1 MSSTERAINPFGESK
16 VVAAPTGASGQALIQ
31 RESQEIQARMLV
43 ARNFPRDPLKAMDK
57 ILNAFTRPTLCE
69 DATYEYARGGTD
81 VSGLSIRAA
90 EVLAQNWG
98 NISCG
103 VVELARSGGQS
114 ECLSY
119 ATDLET
125 GFHDEKRFF
134 VRHWRDTK
142 KGGHPLTEERDIYEV
157 IANYG
162 ARRKRAC
169 ILAVIPSDVQEE
181 AVRQIDVTL
190 KTKIDI
196 TADSL
201 KKLVDAFEPFGVTQA
216 MIEKRIQRHLTAMV
230 PAQMLTLRRIYASL
244 KDGMSEVSAWFEIP
258 PPAPDTSTDKPPA
271 DVPTTQTD
279 QVKEQLRGRA
289 STSAKKQD
297 AAPPAAEADGAIPHF
312 DQATAIAE
320 LKKAKTLAELDAAK
334 MAVWKDFNDTKRKIP
349 LEIDDAYNMTKEAI
363 SAGAAT
369 TGKLDL

>member
-1 MSSTERAINPFGESK
+1 MSTTAERTINPFTGE
-16 VVAAPTGASGQALIQ
+16 VVAKPSGASQQALVQ
-31 RESQEIQARMLV
+31 RESMEIQARMLV
-43 ARNFPRDPLKAMDK
+43 ARNFPRDPIKAMDR
-57 ILNAFTRPTLCE
+57 IINAFTRPTLCE
-69 DATYEYARGGTD
+69 DATYEYGKGGTN

-90 EVLAQNWG
+90 EVLGQNWG
-98 NISCG
+98 NLACG

-169 ILAVIPSDVQEE
+169 ILAVIPSDVQE
-181 AVRQIDVTL
+181 AATHQIDVTL
-190 KTKIDI
+190 KTKIEVNDE
-196 TADSL
+196 SL
-201 KKLVDAFEPFGVTQA
+201 KKLIEAFAQFGVNQG
-216 MIEKRIQRHLTAMV
+216 MIEKRIQRHLSAML
-230 PAQMLTLRRIYASL
+230 PAQMLTMRRIYASL
-244 KDGMSEVSAWFEIP
+244 KDGMSEVSAWFE
-258 PPAPDTSTDKPPA
+258 APEPVPEVDGKPPA
-271 DVPTTQTD
+271 DIPTTQTD
-279 QVKEQLRGRA
+279 QVKEQLRTRA
-289 STSAKKQD
+289 STGGKKQD
-297 AAPPAAEADGAIPHF
+297 AAPPAAEADGVIPHF

-334 MAVWKDFNDTKRKIP
+334 MAIWKDFNDTKRKIP
-349 LEIDDAYNMTKEAI
+349 LELDEVYNLAKEAI
-363 SAGAAT
+363 SDAAAT
-369 TGKLDL
+369 TGKRDL

>member
-1 MSSTERAINPFGESK
+1 MSTVERAVNPFGTS

-98 NISCG
+98 NIACG
-103 VVELARSGGQS
+103 VAELTRAGGQS

-134 VRHWRDTK
+134 VRHWRDK
-142 KGGHPLTEERDIYEV
+142 KNGKGHPVTEERDIYEV

-169 ILAVIPSDVQEE
+169 ILAVIPIDVQEE
-181 AVRQIDVTL
+181 ATRQIDVTL
-190 KTKIDI
+190 KTKIEVTDE
-196 TADSL
+196 SL
-201 KKLVDAFEPFGVTQA
+201 KKLVEAFAQFGVTKE
-216 MIEKRIQRHLTAMV
+216 MIEKRIQRHLSAML
-230 PAQMLTLRRIYASL
+230 PAQMLTMRRIYASL
-244 KDGMSEVSAWFEIP
+244 KDGMSDVDAWFE
-258 PPAPDTSTDKPPA
+258 APEPVSEVVTDKPPA
-271 DVPTTQTD
+271 DATTHTD
-279 QVKEQLRGRA
+279 HVKEQLRQVA
-289 STSAKKQD
+289 DKKK
-297 AAPPAAEADGAIPHF
+297 PAAEREAIPHF
-312 DQATAIAE
+312 DAPSAIAE
-320 LKKAKTLAELDAAK
+320 LKKAKTLAELEVAWV
-334 MAVWKDFNDTKRKIP
+334 AVSKDFKDTKRVVP
-349 LEIDDAYNMTKEAI
+349 NEVDDVYQTAKERLGEAE
-363 SAGAAT
+363 
-369 TGKLDL
+369 GKQL

>member
-1 MSSTERAINPFGESK
+1 MSTTERAVNPFTGE
-16 VVAAPTGASGQALIQ
+16 VVAKPSGASQQALVQ
-31 RESQEIQARMLV
+31 RESMEIQARMLV
-43 ARNFPRDPLKAMDK
+43 ARNFPRDPIRAMDR
-57 ILNAFTRPTLCE
+57 IINAFTRPTLCE
-69 DATYEYARGGTD
+69 DATYEYGKGGTN

-98 NISCG
+98 NIACG

-169 ILAVIPSDVQEE
+169 ILAVIPSDVQE
-181 AVRQIDVTL
+181 AATHQIDVTL
-190 KTKIDI
+190 KTKIEVNDE
-196 TADSL
+196 SL
-201 KKLVDAFEPFGVTQA
+201 KKLVEAFAQFGVSQP
-216 MIEKRIQRHLTAMV
+216 MIEKRIQRHLSAML
-230 PAQMLTLRRIYASL
+230 PAQMLTMRRIYASL
-244 KDGMSEVSAWFEIP
+244 KDGMSEVDAWFEIP
-258 PPAPDTSTDKPPA
+258 PPVPETSSDKPPA
-271 DVPTTQTD
+271 DVATTQTD

-289 STSAKKQD
+289 STNGKKQE
-297 AAPPAAEADGAIPHF
+297 APAAETDGVIPHF

-320 LKKAKTLAELDAAK
+320 LRKAKTIAELDLAK
-334 MAVWKDFNDTKRKIP
+334 MAIWKDFNDTKRKIP
-349 LEIDDAYNMTKEAI
+349 LEIDDAYNMTKEAL
-363 SAGAAT
+363 SAGAA
-369 TGKLDL
+369 GKLDI

>member
-1 MSSTERAINPFGESK
+1 MSTPERAINVFGNAP
-16 VVAAPTGASGQALIQ
+16 VVATPTGASGQALIQ

-43 ARNFPRDPLKAMDK
+43 ARNFPRDPLKAMDR

-103 VVELARSGGQS
+103 VAELTRSGGQS
-114 ECLSY
+114 ECLAY

-134 VRHWRDTK
+134 IKHWRDTK
-142 KGGHPLTEERDIYEV
+142 KGGYPITDERDIYEV
-157 IANYG
+157 VANYG

-181 AVRQIDVTL
+181 ATRQIDVTL
-190 KTKIDI
+190 KTKIQI
-196 TADSL
+196 TEESL
-201 KKLVDAFEPFGVTQA
+201 KALVKAFEPFGVTQE
-216 MIEKRIQRHLTAMV
+216 MIEKRIQRHLAAML
-230 PAQMLTLRRIYASL
+230 PAQMLTLRRIYTSL

-258 PPAPDTSTDKPPA
+258 PPVPETGSDKPPA
-271 DVPTTQTD
+271 DVTTQTD
-279 QVKEQLRGRA
+279 QVKEQMRA
-289 STSAKKQD
+289 RAKTPKDDKLPVFD
-297 AAPPAAEADGAIPHF
+297 APS
-312 DQATAIAE
+312 AIAE
-320 LKKAKTLAELDAAK
+320 LKKATTLKELEAA
-334 MAVWKDFNDTKRKIP
+334 ASLVWADFKDTRRDVP
-349 LEIDDAYNMTKEAI
+349 LEVQDAYNMLKETL
-363 SAGAAT
+363 GERE
-369 TGKLDL
+369 GRQMEL

>member
-1 MSSTERAINPFGESK
+1 MSTPERAINVFGDAK

-43 ARNFPRDPLKAMDK
+43 ARNFPRNPLQAMDR

-98 NISCG
+98 NIACG
-103 VVELARSGGQS
+103 VAELTRSGGQS
-114 ECLSY
+114 ECLAY

-134 VRHWRDTK
+134 IKHWRDTK
-142 KGGHPLTEERDIYEV
+142 KGGYPITDERDIYEV
-157 IANYG
+157 VANYG

-181 AVRQIDVTL
+181 ATRQIDVTL
-190 KTKIDI
+190 KTKIQI
-196 TADSL
+196 TDESL
-201 KKLVDAFEPFGVTQA
+201 KALVKAFEPFAVTQE
-216 MIEKRIQRHLTAMV
+216 MIEKRIQRHLAAML
-230 PAQMLTLRRIYASL
+230 PAQMLTLRRIYTSL
-244 KDGMSEVSAWFEIP
+244 KDGMSEVGAWFEIP
-258 PPAPDTSTDKPPA
+258 PPAPETGSDKPPA

-279 QVKEQLRGRA
+279 QVKEQLRTRA
-289 STSAKKQD
+289 SAKKTE
-297 AAPPAAEADGAIPHF
+297 APAAAEDAIPHF
-312 DQATAIAE
+312 DQASAVAE
-320 LKKAKTLAELDAAK
+320 IKKATTLKDLETARA
-334 MAVWKDFNDTKRKIP
+334 AVWKDFTDTRRSIP
-349 LEIDDAYNMTKEAI
+349 IEVDDAYNMAKETI
-363 SAGAAT
+363 GERE
-369 TGKLDL
+369 GKQLEL

>member
-1 MSSTERAINPFGESK
+1 MSTPERAINPFGNAV

-43 ARNFPRDPLKAMDK
+43 ARNFPRDPLKAMDR

-98 NISCG
+98 NIACG
-103 VVELARSGGQS
+103 VAELTRSGGQS
-114 ECLSY
+114 ECLAY

-134 VRHWRDTK
+134 IKHWRDTK
-142 KGGHPLTEERDIYEV
+142 KGGYPITDERDIYEV
-157 IANYG
+157 VANYG

-181 AVRQIDVTL
+181 ATHQIEVTL
-190 KTKIDI
+190 KAEVK
-196 TADSL
+196 
-201 KKLVDAFEPFGVTQA
+201 VDADLIAKLLDKFAALNVTRE
-216 MIEKRIQRHLTAMV
+216 MIEKRIQRRMESIL
-230 PAQMLTLRRIYASL
+230 PAQVLTLRRIYTSL
-244 KDGMSEVSAWFEIP
+244 KDGMSEVGAWFEIP
-258 PPAPDTSTDKPPA
+258 PPAPETGSDKPPA

-279 QVKEQLRGRA
+279 QVKEQLRTRA
-289 STSAKKQD
+289 SAKKTE
-297 AAPPAAEADGAIPHF
+297 APAAAEDAIPHF
-312 DQATAIAE
+312 DQASAVAE
-320 LKKAKTLAELDAAK
+320 IKKATTLKDLEATRT
-334 MAVWKDFNDTKRKIP
+334 AVWKDFTDTRRAIP
-349 LEIDDAYNMTKEAI
+349 IEVDDAYNMAKETI
-363 SAGAAT
+363 GERE
-369 TGKLDL
+369 GKQLEL

>member
-1 MSSTERAINPFGESK
+1 MSTPERAMNPFGNAP

-43 ARNFPRDPLKAMDK
+43 ARNFPRDPLRAMDR

-103 VVELARSGGQS
+103 VAELTRSGGQS

-134 VRHWRDTK
+134 VRHWRDK
-142 KGGHPLTEERDIYEV
+142 KGGKGGPVTEERDIYEV

-181 AVRQIDVTL
+181 AIRQVDVTL

-196 TADSL
+196 TPESL
-201 KKLVDAFEPFGVTQA
+201 KKLIEAFEPFGVTQP
-216 MIEKRIQRHLTAMV
+216 MIEKRIQRHLSAML

-244 KDGMSEVSAWFEIP
+244 KDGMSEVEAWFEIP
-258 PPAPDTSTDKPPA
+258 PPVPETGSDKPPA
-271 DVPTTQTD
+271 DATTQTD
-279 QVKEQLRGRA
+279 QVKEQMRA
-289 STSAKKQD
+289 RTSAKKPQ
-297 AAPPAAEADGAIPHF
+297 PEPEGAIPHF

-320 LKKAKTLAELDAAK
+320 IKKATTLKDLEAAK
-334 MAVWKDFNDTKRKIP
+334 AAVWKNFADTKRAIP
-349 LEIDDAYNMTKEAI
+349 NEVEDAYQMLKETLGE
-363 SAGAAT
+363 SE
-369 TGKLDL
+369 GKQLDL

>member
-1 MSSTERAINPFGESK
+1 MSSPERAINPFGNAP

-69 DATYEYARGGTD
+69 DATYEYGRGGTD

-98 NISCG
+98 NIACG
-103 VVELARSGGQS
+103 VVELSRSNGQS
-114 ECLSY
+114 ECLSF

-134 VRHWRDTK
+134 IKHWRDTK
-142 KGGHPLTEERDIYEV
+142 KGGYPITDERDIYEV

-181 AVRQIDVTL
+181 ATRQIDVTL
-190 KTKIDI
+190 KAKVEI

-201 KKLVDAFEPFGVTQA
+201 KALLEKFAPFGVTKE
-216 MIEKRIQRHLTAMV
+216 MIEKRIQKRLESIL
-230 PAQMLTLRRIYASL
+230 PAQVLTLRRIYASL
-244 KDGMSEVSAWFEIP
+244 KDGMSEIGAWFEIP
-258 PPAPDTSTDKPPA
+258 PPAPETGSDKPPA

-279 QVKEQLRGRA
+279 QIKEQMRTRA
-289 STSAKKQD
+289 GSAKSVKTPAPEGNIPQFD
-297 AAPPAAEADGAIPHF
+297 AAA
-312 DQATAIAE
+312 AIAE
-320 LKKAKTLAELDAAK
+320 LKKAKTLKDLEAAK
-334 MAVWKDFNDTKRKIP
+334 VVVWKDFADTKRELPI
-349 LEIDDAYNMTKEAI
+349 EVEDVFNMAKERLGEAE
-363 SAGAAT
+363 
-369 TGKLDL
+369 GKQLDL